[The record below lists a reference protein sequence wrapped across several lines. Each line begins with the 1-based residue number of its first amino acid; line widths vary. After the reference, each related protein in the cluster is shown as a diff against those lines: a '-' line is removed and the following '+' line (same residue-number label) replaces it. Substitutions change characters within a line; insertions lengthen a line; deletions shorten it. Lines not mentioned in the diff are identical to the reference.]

1 MNAGRHRIVIVGGSF
16 GGVNAA
22 YQLRRKLG
30 ERADI
35 TLISA
40 EPYFTFIPSLPW
52 VMMGWRRPEALK
64 VPLAGPLARK
74 GVEFINER
82 AASIDPVGQTVTTAA
97 GQAIGYDHL
106 VLATGADLDWANV
119 PGSDPADG
127 VVQTCFTAEQA
138 VAAREAIRRFLA
150 SDGGHALVGANPGAS
165 CGGPAYEIVMML
177 DTVLRRQRRRH
188 LFDLQFVTPEPF
200 LGHFGVNGIG
210 NMTRLM
216 EDEFR
221 SRHLGWTTDA
231 ALTSIEPGKATLADG
246 AELPFD
252 LAILIPAFY
261 GAQVVRDVEGLGNPR
276 GFIATDKQL
285 RSTAFPDIYAV
296 GVAVAFT
303 PPAPTA
309 VPVGVPKTGHMSEEM
324 ATRAAANIAAEVSG
338 RGELVDGLTLP
349 STCINDAGDIAFY
362 IHADPFLPPRN
373 VATLRRGA
381 AYHYLKAAF
390 ERYYIEK
397 IKRDLPSMHFG
408 W

>member
-1 MNAGRHRIVIVGGSF
+1 VNTGKHNAVIVGGSF

-30 ERADI
+30 ERVGI
-35 TLISA
+35 TIISA
-40 EPYFTFIPSLPW
+40 EPEFTFIPSLPW

-74 GVEFINER
+74 GVRFVNER
-82 AASIDPVGQTVTTAA
+82 AEVIDPEARTVTTVG
-97 GQAIGYDHL
+97 GQTIAYDHL
-106 VLATGADLDWANV
+106 VLATGSDLDWSNV
-119 PGSDPADG
+119 PGSDPAEG
-127 VVQTCFTAEQA
+127 VVHTCFTTAQA
-138 VAAREAIRRFLA
+138 TAARAAIRRFLA
-150 SDGGHALVGANPGAS
+150 SDGGRAIIGANPGAS
-165 CGGPAYEIVMML
+165 CIGPAYEIVLML
-177 DTVLRRQRRRH
+177 DTELRRRKRRH

-210 NMTRLM
+210 NMGRMM

-221 SRHLGWTTDA
+221 SRDLGWTTDA
-231 ALTSIEPGKATLADG
+231 ALATIEPGKATLAGG
-246 AELPFD
+246 AEMPFD

-261 GAQVVRDVEGLGNPR
+261 GAQIVREVEGLGNPR
-276 GFIATDKQL
+276 GFIPVDDYL

-296 GVAVAFT
+296 GVSVAIA
-303 PPAPTA
+303 PPAPTT

-324 ATRAAANIAAEVSG
+324 ATRAAANIAAEVTG
-338 RGELVDGLTLP
+338 GELVDALHLP
-349 STCINDAGDIAFY
+349 SVCINDAGDVAFY

-373 VATLRRGA
+373 RTTLRRGA
-381 AYHYLKAAF
+381 AYHYLKVAF

-397 IKRDLPSMHFG
+397 VKRDLPSMHFG